1 MDADQL
7 LESYLGGKV
16 PTPKGTDTPMTGD
29 DYLKSYLSATPAAAI
44 PADVK
49 RVNIDTT
56 PKPPIS
62 DATAQQSADINA
74 QPSVQG
80 GENPREGML
89 QVPLKAGI
97 AGYNAAKSGVLSA
110 GEGIGDIL
118 TNKPASGFGKI
129 GTGALGIATSPA
141 AAVEQFA
148 GDITGSKDI
157 ADRAGFVAGALPV
170 SKLGKYVPLRVPTPS
185 NLNPL

>member
-29 DYLKSYLSATPAAAI
+29 DYLKSYLSDAPTAAI
-44 PADVK
+44 PADLK

-62 DATAQQSADINA
+62 GATAEQSAEINA

-80 GENPREGML
+80 RKSKAL
-89 QVPLKAGI
+89 QQL
-97 AGYNAAKSGVLSA
+97 
-110 GEGIGDIL
+110 
-118 TNKPASGFGKI
+118 
-129 GTGALGIATSPA
+129 
-141 AAVEQFA
+141 
-148 GDITGSKDI
+148 
-157 ADRAGFVAGALPV
+157 
-170 SKLGKYVPLRVPTPS
+170 
-185 NLNPL
+185 

>member
-7 LESYLGGKV
+7 LEGYLGGRV

-29 DYLKSYLSATPAAAI
+29 DYLKFYLSSAAI
-44 PADVK
+44 PADNG
-49 RVNIDTT
+49 RIYIST

-62 DATAQQSADINA
+62 GATAEQSAEINA

-80 GENPREGML
+80 EENPRDSISQL
-89 QVPLKAGI
+89 PIKAGT
-97 AGYNAAKSGVLSA
+97 AVYNAAKSGILTA
-110 GEGIGDIL
+110 GEGLGEVL

-129 GTGALGIATSPA
+129 GAGALNVAFSPA
-141 AAVEQFA
+141 AGVEKFA

-157 ADRAGFVAGALPV
+157 ADRAGFIASSLSV
-170 SKLGKYVPLRVPTPS
+170 SKLGKYV
-185 NLNPL
+185 

>member
-29 DYLKSYLSATPAAAI
+29 DYLKSYLSGTPTAAI

-49 RVNIDTT
+49 RVIIGTGE

-74 QPSVQG
+74 QPEQPAG
-80 GENPREGML
+80 KNPRR
-89 QVPLKAGI
+89 
-97 AGYNAAKSGVLSA
+97 Y
-110 GEGIGDIL
+110 
-118 TNKPASGFGKI
+118 
-129 GTGALGIATSPA
+129 TS
-141 AAVEQFA
+141 
-148 GDITGSKDI
+148 
-157 ADRAGFVAGALPV
+157 
-170 SKLGKYVPLRVPTPS
+170 PS
-185 NLNPL
+185 NLPSDLAAGASELQGDIARS